1 MAAPTDTYLS
11 YSAIGNREDLSNV
24 IYNYD
29 PIETPGIASVERT
42 RAKAVL
48 HEWQNQALAA
58 ASTSNAVLEGDDAT
72 TDAATATTRLSNTCQ
87 IMDKV
92 ARVSGT
98 QRWVDTAGRED
109 ELEYQTF
116 LKTLELRRDMEAN
129 IFGAHVAEAT
139 GDSTTA
145 RKMGTLGTWLTSNLS
160 EGSGATTSTGLG
172 NNKRTDGTTRALT
185 EAMLK
190 EVLRECFNSGG
201 QPDCILVGSFN
212 KQVISGFGGNAQRV
226 KTAEDRKLMAAI
238 DLYDSDFGELQIIPD
253 RFVRPVLG
261 GSDTTADL
269 WVLQKDSIALAYGR
283 SVGIEPLSKT
293 GDSDRRQILT
303 ELTLE
308 VRSEKANGAVYDL
321 TYS

>member
-1 MAAPTDTYLS
+1 MAAPTDTFLT
-11 YSAIGNREDLSNV
+11 YSALGRREDLSPV

-29 PIETPGIASVERT
+29 PIETPGIASFGRT

-58 ASTSNAVLEGDDAT
+58 ASRSNAVLEGDDAT

-98 QRWVDTAGRED
+98 QRAVDTAGRED
-109 ELEYQTF
+109 ELEYQTL
-116 LKTLELRRDMEAN
+116 LKTLELRRDMEGN
-129 IFGAHVAEAT
+129 IFGHVAEVT

-145 RKMGTLGTWLTSNLS
+145 RKFGTLGTWLTSNLS
-160 EGSGATTSTGLG
+160 EASDATSSTGG
-172 NNKRTDGTTRALT
+172 GDNARTDGTVRGLT
-185 EAMLK
+185 EAMVK
-190 EVLRECFNSGG
+190 EVLRECFNNGG

-253 RFVRPVLG
+253 RFVRPILG
-261 GSDTTADL
+261 GSDTTGDL
-269 WVLQKDSIALAYGR
+269 WVLQKDSIEVAYLR
-283 SVGIEPLSKT
+283 SVGIEPLAKT
-293 GDSDRRQILT
+293 GDSDRRQVLA
-303 ELTLE
+303 ELTLQ
-308 VRSEKANGAVYDL
+308 VNSQKANGAVFDL
-321 TYS
+321 SIS